1 MGGGIDQS
9 VSPGMGGFLAFFLL
23 ACALWLLM
31 RNMLKHMR
39 AATYREDREEEAR
52 LAREAAAQTTGS
64 QTAGSPVAGSPGVDA
79 GGAARDAAADDVQ
92 TRPSSLSAGYPRE
105 PQA

>member
-39 AATYREDREEEAR
+39 AATYREDREEER
-52 LAREAAAQTTGS
+52 LAREAAAAQA
-64 QTAGSPVAGSPGVDA
+64 AGSPSLDQ
-79 GGAARDAAADDVQ
+79 GGAAREEVADDVQ

-105 PQA
+105 PQT